1 MTEIAD
7 YIYIVIISNFIE
19 SFFKNTF
26 FIVVMFY
33 FLIKLCSEHKLK
45 KILLTFMI
53 IAILIS
59 LFFLIAVYLSVPL
72 QYFDPNKL

>member
-33 FLIKLCSEHKLK
+33 FLIKLCLS
-45 KILLTFMI
+45 
-53 IAILIS
+53 LIH
-59 LFFLIAVYLSVPL
+59 I
-72 QYFDPNKL
+72 